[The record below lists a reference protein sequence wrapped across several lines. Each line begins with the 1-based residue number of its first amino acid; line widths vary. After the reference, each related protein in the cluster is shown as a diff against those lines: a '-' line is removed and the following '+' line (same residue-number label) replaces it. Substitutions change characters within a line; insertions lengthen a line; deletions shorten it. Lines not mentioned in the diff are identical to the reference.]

1 VIARV
6 LEANIYYIIN
16 VLSQIY
22 YYMIIGYILLSWFPN
37 ARESFIGELLSKL
50 VEPYL
55 RPFRRFIPSIG
66 FIDLSPIVALISLY
80 FVKLGIF
87 TIISYIFKA
96 F

>member
-80 FVKLGIF
+80 FVKLGVF